1 MVSLSPS
8 RQRGGSTFGCL
19 FSLLLFVAAVYYGV
33 HIGQIYLH
41 YYELLDAMRFQAS
54 LAQSVPDLTIV
65 QRLSA
70 TADSL
75 LGQTPRFTID
85 RRTYRNRILIHTEY
99 TERVD
104 LPFFKHTFVLRPRAE
119 APL

>member
-8 RQRGGSTFGCL
+8 SRRGTSTFGCL
-19 FSLLLFVAAVYYGV
+19 VSLLLFVAAVYYGV
-33 HIGQIYLH
+33 HIGQVYLR
-41 YYELLDAMRFQAS
+41 YYELLDAMKFQAT
-54 LAQSVPDLTIV
+54 LAQSVPDPTLV

-85 RRTYRNRILIHTEY
+85 RRTFRNRIVIRAEY

-119 APL
+119 APR

>member
-1 MVSLSPS
+1 MVSPS
-8 RQRGGSTFGCL
+8 RRGTSTFGCL

-33 HIGQIYLH
+33 HIGEVYLH
-41 YYELLDAMRFQAS
+41 YYELLDTMKFQAT
-54 LAQSVPDLTIV
+54 LAQSASDAAIV

-75 LGQTPRFTID
+75 LGKAPRFVVD
-85 RRTYRNRILIHTEY
+85 RTSRRNRVLIYTEY
-99 TERVD
+99 TERVE

>member
-1 MVSLSPS
+1 MVSSS
-8 RQRGGSTFGCL
+8 SSNRRGASSLGCL
-19 FSLLLFVAAVYYGV
+19 FSLLLFVAALYYGV
-33 HIGQIYLH
+33 HIGQVYLH
-41 YYELLDAMRFQAS
+41 YYELLDSMKFQAS
-54 LAQSVPDLTIV
+54 LAPSLTDGVIV

-75 LGQTPRFTID
+75 LGKTPRITVD
-85 RRTYRNRILIHTEY
+85 RSTYRNRIVIYTEY
-99 TERVD
+99 TERVE

>member
-1 MVSLSPS
+1 MVRLSPS
-8 RQRGGSTFGCL
+8 HRRGGSTFGCL
-19 FSLLLFVAAVYYGV
+19 FSLALFLAAVYYGV

-41 YYELLDAMRFQAS
+41 YYELLDAMKFQAS
-54 LAQSVPDLTIV
+54 LAPTVPDPTIQ
-65 QRLSA
+65 QRLTA

-85 RRTYRNRILIHTEY
+85 RRSFRNRILIHTEY
-99 TERVD
+99 SERVD